1 GSSKLDVR
9 DATAQRRP
17 VGKCFN
23 CNKQG
28 HLRKDCTMPKK
39 NATVTEKVTKSAQQ
53 AEPARIF
60 TASLR
65 KWICGAVEVDNK
77 CELVGEQTT
86 TEVHLLG
93 TSRKA
98 LLDTG
103 SQISIIPLQVLQAA
117 LESGFDLDADVE
129 EIPLDQQKQVFDA
142 SGNRMSFKGAIRLTL
157 QMSDGKKQRI
167 AAFVM
172 AGGDGMLVLG
182 TNALRPL
189 GYDLTQR
196 NCSESVALPRSR
208 SKPPCSLS
216 VTAAKRVY
224 IPPGQSRS
232 VPIQCKDLTQ
242 GGIFWS
248 KDHLLP
254 DVVWEGGEKAVEVP
268 VTNTFAGAKIF
279 RLGEEVGILEP
290 AKVVEV
296 KPVTYSGDIPRRQTF
311 EVAPRQQDKQENSDE
326 VDNLVKSYA
335 QVFAVSEQEL
345 TQTTLVEHN
354 IDTGEAPPIRQKPRP
369 IPLAT

>member
-1 GSSKLDVR
+1 MNALSSNHQWGTRTSPEPGGKQVAAAMRNAMEGHARKSQTADYVNHDARQVQTTVNTLEGGSSKLDVR

-39 NATVTEKVTKSAQQ
+39 NATVTEKLPDRLSKQSRR
-53 AEPARIF
+53 EFF

-77 CELVGEQTT
+77 CELV
-86 TEVHLLG
+86 G

-196 NCSESVALPRSR
+196 NCSESVALPPITVGEEVPLNERGKKARCRR

-296 KPVTYSGDIPRRQTF
+296 KPVTYSGD
-311 EVAPRQQDKQENSDE
+311 
-326 VDNLVKSYA
+326 
-335 QVFAVSEQEL
+335 
-345 TQTTLVEHN
+345 
-354 IDTGEAPPIRQKPRP
+354 
-369 IPLAT
+369 